1 MFFIPGF
8 VISVFTFPGVVVHEL
23 AHQLFCRWC
32 RVPVYK
38 VEYFQ
43 IKNPCGYVI
52 HEATSKPMKN
62 FLTAVG
68 PFLVNT
74 LLGLIIVIPTFIE
87 LFYSY
92 DLSTNLGALVF
103 LINLG
108 LLWLGI
114 SILMHA
120 FPSMGDA
127 RALNESILSNPEVP
141 FIAKVLVAPVIG
153 LIYIGA
159 FGSILWLDLIYAVAI
174 TYFAP
179 RIFLLFL

>member
-1 MFFIPGF
+1 MFFVPGF
-8 VISVFTFPGVVVHEL
+8 VTSIITSPGIVVHEL

-38 VEYFQ
+38 VMYFQ

-68 PFLVNT
+68 PFVVNT
-74 LLGLIIVIPTFIE
+74 LLGIIMVIPAYIG
-87 LFYSY
+87 FYSNDY
-92 DLSTNLGALVF
+92 GSLLGIFIFV
-103 LINLG
+103 INVG
-108 LLWLGI
+108 LMWLGI

-120 FPSMGDA
+120 FPSTGDA
-127 RALNESILSNPEVP
+127 QALNASMLSNPEVP
-141 FIAKVLVAPVIG
+141 FIAKALVAPVIG

-159 FGSILWLDLIYAVAI
+159 FGSILWLDLIYAVVI
-174 TYFAP
+174 TYFSP